1 MSPPA
6 HSLDSERY
14 DVSLWQ
20 TSDYTIPVNFV
31 KIPAP
36 SADPVLRNGH
46 IFQDAERHAIAGAIE
61 NMSHKREALQ
71 KELQALGAPTER
83 LRHAIDTLDDALKS
97 YAAYIAPV
105 RRLPVELLAEIMD
118 LACAEES
125 HLRAEF
131 CQPLA
136 LSAVSRSW
144 RDTMLSYPR
153 AWTRWSTENMNPWT
167 EHAEVQDVMLPRL
180 RVFLERSGSHPLTQE
195 IGFYP
200 SDPSEALNLLLRPL
214 LDHTDRWQ
222 NISFTQMLQNDR
234 GLDFSALEGKPLPL
248 LKSLSGP
255 ALPLELAA
263 ASGVFR
269 GFPTL
274 RHVGLYNRNASKIVP
289 NLPWAQL
296 QTLSIG
302 SHSIKYPLEVL
313 RKCLNLR
320 SWTYRCMDL
329 DDDEAPPD
337 MTVLHMPT
345 VLEIEIDMAFDKRDS
360 LLCCITA
367 PSLQVL
373 TLRWYCPK
381 IQQTDLQGPL
391 PHFMER
397 SSCPLRKLTLDQ
409 WPYKAFAGLDSVTFP
424 HLEELCLMGARLPV
438 TNEFMDLLACCD
450 QFPRLEKL
458 EVGDCIEADNVAF
471 IELAKARKAGGRPLQ
486 ALIVKI
492 TDMTWNAHRFDEE
505 SWRAQMQALVPTF
518 SICDRLRNARY
529 Y

>member
-6 HSLDSERY
+6 TSLDPKRY
-14 DVSLWQ
+14 DVHLWQ
-20 TSDYTIPVNFV
+20 TSDYTIPVNFDR
-31 KIPAP
+31 IPPP

-46 IFQDAERHAIAGAIE
+46 ILQDTERHAIAGAIE
-61 NMSHKREALQ
+61 NMTRKREVLQKALQ
-71 KELQALGAPTER
+71 AQGAPTER
-83 LRHAIDTLDDALKS
+83 LRHAIDTLDNALKL
-97 YAAYIAPV
+97 YAAYVAPV
-105 RRLPVELLAEIMD
+105 RRLPVELLAEVMD
-118 LACAEES
+118 LACAKES
-125 HLRAEF
+125 HLTAEF

-136 LSAVSRSW
+136 LSAVSRRW
-144 RDTMLSYPR
+144 RDTMLSCPR

-167 EHAEVQDVMLPRL
+167 KKAEVQRVVLPRL
-180 RVFLERSGSHPLTQE
+180 QIFLERSGSHPLVQE
-195 IGFYP
+195 VGFYP
-200 SDPSEALNLLLRPL
+200 SNPSEALNLLRRPL
-214 LDHTDRWQ
+214 LGHTDRWQ
-222 NISFTQMLQNDR
+222 NIFFTQMLQDGR
-234 GLDFSALEGKPLPL
+234 DLDFSALEGKPLPL
-248 LKSLSGP
+248 LKSISGP

-269 GFPTL
+269 GFPNL

-313 RKCLNLR
+313 RKCSNLR

-381 IQQTDLQGPL
+381 IQQTDLKGPL
-391 PHFMER
+391 PHFMES

-409 WPYKAFAGLDSVTFP
+409 WPYMAYAGLESVTFP
-424 HLEELCLMGARLPV
+424 HLEELCLMGARLPL
-438 TNEFMDLLACCD
+438 TNEFMDFLACCD

-458 EVGDCIEADNVAF
+458 EVGDNIEADNVAF
-471 IELAKARKAGGRPLQ
+471 IDLAKARKTGGRPLQ
-486 ALIVKI
+486 ALRVKI

-505 SWRAQMQALVPTF
+505 SWRVQMQALVPTF
-518 SICDRLRNARY
+518 SICDRMRNARY